1 MRLHPY
7 PLRVA
12 SPLRSAPQGSTY
24 QTFPV
29 PIAATTAAVIRH
41 VRGPAAMS
49 LFIDIAANLT
59 DAVFD
64 GIYNGTSRHPPDRA
78 SVLGRATDAGVVR
91 TIVTA
96 GDVPGSTAAAA
107 LAATATTATHAL
119 YSTVGV
125 HPTRAGSVRPLG
137 ADGAAAAAT
146 EGEGAAAEGDEIAG
160 DLAAVARAAP
170 GRVVAVGECG
180 LDYDRLQFCDVPTQ
194 RAVFDRHFP
203 LAAETGLPL
212 FLHCRG
218 AAFPDFLDA
227 LRRHPNSFRTGVV
240 HSFTGTAAE
249 RDAVLAMPGL
259 YLGVNGCSLK
269 TLDNIEVVRGIPL
282 DRLLLET
289 DAPYCGIRGTH
300 AGVGHVTSVWA
311 AKDKKKWEAGA
322 TVKGRVE
329 PCHIRAVAEV
339 VAATRGVDVDVVAR
353 AAWNNSMAV
362 FWPAEASAGG
372 YDAAVAAARPAT
384 VP

>member
-1 MRLHPY
+1 MFH
-7 PLRVA
+7 RVHIDD
-12 SPLRSAPQGSTY
+12 PNR
-24 QTFPV
+24 F
-29 PIAATTAAVIRH
+29 TTAAATAR
-41 VRGPAAMS
+41 RLPPAMS

-59 DAVFD
+59 DAMFQ
-64 GIYNGTSRHPPDRA
+64 GHYNGTARHPPDLA
-78 SVLGRATDAGVVR
+78 SVLGRASDAGVVR

-96 GDVPGSTAAAA
+96 GDVATSSEAAA
-107 LAATATTATHAL
+107 LAASAATTTHAL

-125 HPTRAGSVRPLG
+125 HPTRAGEVRPLG
-137 ADGAAAAAT
+137 ADNPAGGPADA
-146 EGEGAAAEGDEIAG
+146 IAG
-160 DLAAVARAAP
+160 LAAVAASAP

-180 LDYDRLQFCDVPTQ
+180 LDYDRLQFCDAPTQ

-203 LAAETGLPL
+203 LAASTGLPM

-227 LRRHPNSFRTGVV
+227 VARHRGSFRAGVV
-240 HSFTGTAAE
+240 HSFTGTPAE
-249 RDAVLAMPGL
+249 RDAVLAMPEL

-269 TLDNIEVVRGIPL
+269 TADNIETVKGIPL

-300 AGVGHVTSVWA
+300 AGVGAVVSTWP

-339 VAATRGVDVDVVAR
+339 VAASRGVDVETVAR
-353 AAWNNSMAV
+353 AAWANSVAV
-362 FWPAEASAGG
+362 FWPDEVGGGG
-372 YDAAVAAARPAT
+372 YDAAVAAALPPT

>member
-1 MRLHPY
+1 
-7 PLRVA
+7 
-12 SPLRSAPQGSTY
+12 
-24 QTFPV
+24 
-29 PIAATTAAVIRH
+29 
-41 VRGPAAMS
+41 MS

-59 DAVFD
+59 DAVFQ
-64 GIYNGTSRHPPDRA
+64 GVYNGTLRHPPDLP
-78 SVLGRATDAGVVR
+78 SVLARATDAGVSR

-107 LAATATTATHAL
+107 VAATHAL

-137 ADGAAAAAT
+137 GRADEAGAG
-146 EGEGAAAEGDEIAG
+146 GEPDDEVAG
-160 DLAAVARAAP
+160 LAAVARASP

-180 LDYDRLQFCDVPTQ
+180 LDYDRLHFCDAPTQ

-203 LAAETGLPL
+203 LAAATGLPL

-227 LRRHPNSFRTGVV
+227 IRRHRGSFRMGVV
-240 HSFTGTAAE
+240 HSFTGTAGE
-249 RDAVLAMPGL
+249 RDAVLGVPGL
-259 YLGVNGCSLK
+259 YVGVNGCSLK
-269 TLDNIEVVRGIPL
+269 TAENIEVVRGIPL

-300 AGVGHVTSVWA
+300 AGVGHVTSLWA
-311 AKDKKKWEAGA
+311 AKDKKRWEAGA

-329 PCHIRAVAEV
+329 PCHIRPVAEV
-339 VAATRGVDVDVVAR
+339 VAATRGVAVDVVAR
-353 AAWNNSMAV
+353 AAWENSMAV
-362 FWPAEASAGG
+362 FWPAEAAAGGG

>member
-1 MRLHPY
+1 
-7 PLRVA
+7 
-12 SPLRSAPQGSTY
+12 
-24 QTFPV
+24 
-29 PIAATTAAVIRH
+29 
-41 VRGPAAMS
+41 MS

-64 GIYNGTSRHPPDRA
+64 GVYNGTSRHPPDRA
-78 SVLGRATDAGVVR
+78 SVLGRATDAGVAR

-96 GDVPGSTAAAA
+96 GDVSSSAAATA
-107 LAATATTATHAL
+107 LAATAATATHAL

-125 HPTRAGSVRPLG
+125 HPTRAGSVRPLTG
-137 ADGAAAAAT
+137 DGAAPA
-146 EGEGAAAEGDEIAG
+146 GEADGPEDEIAG
-160 DLAAVARAAP
+160 LVAVVAAAP

-180 LDYDRLQFCDVPTQ
+180 LDYDRLQFCDAPTQ

-203 LAAETGLPL
+203 LAAATGLPL

-227 LRRHPNSFRTGVV
+227 IRRHRGAFRTGVL

-249 RDAVLAMPGL
+249 RDAVLGVPGL

-269 TLDNIEVVRGIPL
+269 TADNIEVVRGIPL
-282 DRLLLET
+282 NRLLLET

-300 AGVGHVTSVWA
+300 AGVGHVRSTWP
-311 AKDKKKWEAGA
+311 AKDKKRWEAGA

-329 PCHIRAVAEV
+329 PCHIRSVAEV

-353 AAWNNSMAV
+353 AAWDNSMAV

-384 VP
+384 VS

>member
-1 MRLHPY
+1 
-7 PLRVA
+7 
-12 SPLRSAPQGSTY
+12 
-24 QTFPV
+24 
-29 PIAATTAAVIRH
+29 
-41 VRGPAAMS
+41 MS

-64 GIYNGTSRHPPDRA
+64 GVYNGTSRHPPDRA

-96 GDVPGSTAAAA
+96 GDVAGSSAAAS
-107 LAATATTATHAL
+107 LAATAGTASHAL

-137 ADGAAAAAT
+137 ATGFAAAAAAAGT
-146 EGEGAAAEGDEIAG
+146 EATAERVAEEDEIAG
-160 DLAAVARAAP
+160 LAAVARAAP

-180 LDYDRLQFCDVPTQ
+180 LDYDRLQFCDATTQ

-203 LAAETGLPL
+203 LAAATDLPL

-218 AAFPDFLDA
+218 SAFPDFFDA
-227 LRRHPNSFRTGVV
+227 LRRHRGSFRTGVV

-249 RDAVLAMPGL
+249 RDAVLAIPGL

-269 TLDNIEVVRGIPL
+269 TADNIDVVRGIPL

-300 AGVGHVTSVWA
+300 AGVGHVRSMWA

-353 AAWNNSMAV
+353 AAWDNSMAV
-362 FWPAEASAGG
+362 FWPAEASAGS